1 MSNRILETLK
11 NFNLLFSL
19 YVYIS
24 KTNIATQLWRGRLHV
39 MGGSKEIHQA
49 LGVDHW
55 SIAIKDGNALEKEWL
70 SEVPVPVEGHRS
82 AFCPHLCL
90 KLGSRFC
97 FDD

>member
-1 MSNRILETLK
+1 M
-11 NFNLLFSL
+11 
-19 YVYIS
+19 YIFQKPTS
-24 KTNIATQLWRGRLHV
+24 ATQLWRGRLHV